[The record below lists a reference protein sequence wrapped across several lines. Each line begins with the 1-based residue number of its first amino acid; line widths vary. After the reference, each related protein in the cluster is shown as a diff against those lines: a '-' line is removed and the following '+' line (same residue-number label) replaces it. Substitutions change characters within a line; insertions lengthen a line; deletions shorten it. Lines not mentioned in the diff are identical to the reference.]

1 MSIIQ
6 AYKSDTD
13 GKIFEDKGK
22 YQAHLR
28 KLASAR
34 RAEKKVEK
42 MEAEREQFHIK
53 MGQVKSIAEL
63 NQFIKDNWK
72 WFWAN
77 GAQHEFYRWGTKNK
91 EAAPF
96 HEFHS
101 VFIHELFW
109 QESMSNSHSCPRKGV
124 ENFDTRSDYNK
135 GKPTGYPG
143 WRGRI
148 NIHVKPPMSKHK
160 KDPYMHDGWG
170 SSYFDRTIIN
180 TGSGGGGGQRDKDGV
195 KYISYAY
202 DVTLWAA
209 DFPVMYEALRKD
221 QWIQNENNERMHV
234 WRQLGGK
241 GLTQSVTEADMPSD
255 WAPSDPL
262 KGDYSRTKW

>member
-6 AYKSDTD
+6 AYKSDAD

-63 NQFIKDNWK
+63 NQFIKDNWN

-77 GAQHEFYRWGTKNK
+77 GAKDDFYFWGRNK
-91 EAAPF
+91 GATAPF
-96 HEFHS
+96 HEYVDVS
-101 VFIHELFW
+101 VVEVYWKENL
-109 QESMSNSHSCPRKGV
+109 SNSHSGPRKGV
-124 ENFDTRSDYNK
+124 QNFDTRADYNK

-143 WRGRI
+143 WQARI
-148 NIHVKPPMSKHK
+148 NIKVKPPMSKHK
-160 KDPYMHDGWG
+160 KDPYMHDGFG
-170 SSYFDRTIIN
+170 SSYFKDTIIN
-180 TGSGGGGGQRDKDGV
+180 TSSGGGGGNHKNEYV
-195 KYISYAY
+195 SYSY
-202 DVTLWAA
+202 DVKLFAA
-209 DFPVMYEALRKD
+209 DFPVMYEAVRKD
-221 QWIQNENNERMHV
+221 QWIHAENQERMFV
-234 WRQLGGK
+234 WRSLGGN
-241 GLTQSVTEADMPSD
+241 GLTQSVTEADIPSD
-255 WAPSDPL
+255 FAMSDPL
-262 KGDYSRTKW
+262 EGDYSRTNW

>member
-6 AYKSDTD
+6 AYKSDAD

-34 RAEKKVEK
+34 RAEKKVEQ
-42 MEAEREQFHIK
+42 MEAEREQFLEK
-53 MGQVKSIAEL
+53 MGQVKSIDEL

-77 GAQHEFYRWGTKNK
+77 GAQHDFYRWSSNK
-91 EAAPF
+91 GKAAEF
-96 HEFHS
+96 HEY
-101 VFIHELFW
+101 HEVAITDYYWKEDL
-109 QESMSNSHSCPRKGV
+109 SNSHSSPRKGV
-124 ENFDTRSDYNK
+124 QNFDTRSEYNK

-143 WRGRI
+143 WSGRI
-148 NIHVKPPMSKHK
+148 HIKVKPPMSKHK

-170 SSYFDRTIIN
+170 SAYFSDTTIN
-180 TGSGGGGGQRDKDGV
+180 TGSGGGGGGKDF
-195 KYISYAY
+195 KSYAY
-202 DVTLWAA
+202 EVKLWAA
-209 DFPVMYEALRKD
+209 DFPAMYEAHRKNE
-221 QWIQNENNERMHV
+221 WIQNENNERMHV

-241 GLTQSVTEADMPSD
+241 GLTPGVTEQDMPSD

-262 KGDYSRTKW
+262 KGDYSRTAW

>member
-34 RAEKKVEK
+34 RAEKKVQQ
-42 MEAEREQFHIK
+42 MEAERELFLEK
-53 MGQVKSIAEL
+53 MGQVKSLAEL
-63 NQFIKDNWK
+63 NQFIKDNWR

-77 GAQHEFYRWGTKNK
+77 GAQHEFYKWNRNK
-91 EAAPF
+91 GEAADF

-109 QESMSNSHSCPRKGV
+109 KEDMSNSHCSPRKGV
-124 ENFDTRSDYNK
+124 QNFDTRADYNK

-143 WRGRI
+143 WSGRI

-160 KDPYMHDGWG
+160 KNPYMHDGWG
-170 SSYFDRTIIN
+170 SSYFDNTTIC
-180 TGSGGGGGQRDKDGV
+180 TGGGGGGGGKDFKSYSYEV
-195 KYISYAY
+195 K
-202 DVTLWAA
+202 LWAA
-209 DFPVMYEALRKD
+209 DFPAMYEAHRKD
-221 QWIQNENNERMHV
+221 EWIQNENRERMYV
-234 WRQLGGK
+234 WQQLGGK
-241 GLTQSVTEADMPSD
+241 GLTQSVTEADIPSD
-255 WAPSDPL
+255 FTISDPL
-262 KGDYSRTKW
+262 KGDYSRTQY